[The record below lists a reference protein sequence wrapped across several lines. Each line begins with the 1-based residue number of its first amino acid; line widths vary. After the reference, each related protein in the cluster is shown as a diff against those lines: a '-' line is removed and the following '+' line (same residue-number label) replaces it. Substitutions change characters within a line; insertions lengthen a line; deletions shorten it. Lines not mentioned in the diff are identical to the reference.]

1 MIERMVKGTLSLSVG
16 GLLGVIAAVFSFK
29 GAVVLPALVAAG
41 VMLAVPYSALYA
53 VVAVV
58 PVNVQFTDSITVAR
72 LVIVA
77 SLGVI
82 AFQAFA
88 RKVPMPSLF
97 LWPYGIAALA
107 FFAAILVSSVAFG
120 TAGLLSRVGSFIIYA
135 AVFFVVLNQADDPD
149 RFRRVLWVLV
159 GVAALQA
166 LLVMAEAFYNFT
178 PFGGWQQHLA
188 EERGMENIRVV
199 GTHAHPITLAGFFQ
213 VAIAAAVGLA
223 LTARSTLVRLTLLI
237 AVGLFFIGWWYTF
250 ARSSWIGM
258 LVLIAAAMVAATR
271 TTRTLALIGLFSGV
285 LLLAM
290 YDFSPGAIIRD
301 IESIGTV
308 RSATQTADVA
318 EASESLLWRQ
328 ENWAAAVN
336 MILSHPLFGV
346 GIDHSPTVARDY
358 LPLGASAHNYIDTA
372 VPHNIFLQ
380 LAAEAGLPAL
390 AAFLVLWVLAFRA
403 LWRAASV
410 ETLRAYAVIVFVML
424 AGQLGTFMFNPMPRE
439 IWLTLALAMV
449 LGRMAERVAPVA
461 TPARAATAPAT
472 PAAAE

>member
-58 PVNVQFTDSITVAR
+58 PVNVQITDTITVTR
-72 LVIVA
+72 LVIVG
-77 SLGVI
+77 SLGLI
-82 AFQAFA
+82 AFQALT
-88 RKVPMPSLF
+88 RKVPMPTPF
-97 LWPYGIAALA
+97 LWPYGVAGLA
-107 FFAAILVSSVAFG
+107 FFTAILVSVLAAGGS
-120 TAGLLSRVGSFIIYA
+120 GLLGRFGSFIIYA
-135 AVFFVVLNQADDPD
+135 VVFFVVLNQADDPD
-149 RFRRVLWVLV
+149 RFRRVLWVIV
-159 GVAALQA
+159 GAAVLQA
-166 LLVMAEAFYNFT
+166 LLVMAEAFYGFT
-178 PFGGWQQHLA
+178 PFGGWHQELA
-188 EERGMENIRVV
+188 EERGADSIRVV

-213 VAIAAAVGLA
+213 VSIAAAVGLA
-223 LTARSTLVRLTLLI
+223 VISRSTLVRLGLLV

-258 LVLIAAAMVAATR
+258 LVLVGAAMLAATR
-271 TTRTLALIGLFSGV
+271 TTRALALIGMFFGV
-285 LLLAM
+285 LLLAL

-301 IESIGTV
+301 IESLATV
-308 RSATQTADVA
+308 RSATQTAEVA
-318 EASESLLWRQ
+318 SGSESLLWRL
-328 ENWAAAVN
+328 ENWGAALN
-336 MILSHPLFGV
+336 MFFAHPLFGV
-346 GIDHSPTVARDY
+346 GIDQSPTIAWDY

-372 VPHNIFLQ
+372 VPHNMFLQ

-410 ETLRAYAVIVFVML
+410 ETLRAYAVIVFVIL

-461 TPARAATAPAT
+461 TAAPAATAPAT